1 MEAER
6 ERERE
11 NQKRNEIEKEGRK
24 ESNDGRKKEGLS
36 NKETQEIYHE
46 RTNEKALKSR

>member
-36 NKETQEIYHE
+36 NKKNHKKYIMKEQMKKH
-46 RTNEKALKSR
+46 

>member
-24 ESNDGRKKEGLS
+24 ESNDGRKKRDCQIKK
-36 NKETQEIYHE
+36 NHKKYVMKEQMKKH
-46 RTNEKALKSR
+46 